1 MQRSGRLRQGP
12 LQRGDRLQQGPL
24 QRGGRLRLGPAR
36 KGAAPARGQTARA
49 AARGWSAAARRPQGA
64 AAARGHAAGAAANSL
79 QTVAHGQPARGD
91 RLRVRRP
98 QGLLL
103 ARVVASSGSTCRG
116 GARGGVGRRGGRPLA
131 ERLPVGKCSF
141 AACTGQWRRWGQEG
155 LRHSFGEK
163 DDFAPLNLKNSDDC
177 PQRGGDSGT
186 HDVVVRDYDAW

>member
-1 MQRSGRLRQGP
+1 MREPRSRPFEILPPWLLLQILNNPGHRLLERDIEITGVTGYAKAPMQRSGRLRQGP

-98 QGLLL
+98 QEGSLRAEASP
-103 ARVVASSGSTCRG
+103 ARAAACK
-116 GARGGVGRRGGRPLA
+116 GGR
-131 ERLPVGKCSF
+131 
-141 AACTGQWRRWGQEG
+141 Q
-155 LRHSFGEK
+155 
-163 DDFAPLNLKNSDDC
+163 
-177 PQRGGDSGT
+177 QR
-186 HDVVVRDYDAW
+186 